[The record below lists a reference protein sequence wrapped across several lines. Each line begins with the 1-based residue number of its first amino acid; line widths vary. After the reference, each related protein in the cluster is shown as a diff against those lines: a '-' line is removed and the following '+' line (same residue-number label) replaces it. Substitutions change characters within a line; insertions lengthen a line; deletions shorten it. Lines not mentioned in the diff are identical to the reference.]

1 MMCVS
6 QVFMMVTNLSS
17 GEILPV
23 DTGGGLKL
31 EIFHGSFH
39 EIKERHQIT
48 SVQRIV
54 AAGEENFSIY
64 VGDLSSL
71 TTKTLKT
78 KYQIKI
84 SANQLEILISFHDNH
99 ICVCIF

>member
-1 MMCVS
+1 MTMI
-6 QVFMMVTNLSS
+6 MITIITNLSS
-17 GEILPV
+17 GEILSV

-31 EIFHGSFH
+31 EILHGSFH

-64 VGDLSSL
+64 VEDLSSF
-71 TTKTLKT
+71 TTKTLN
-78 KYQIKI
+78 IR
-84 SANQLEILISFHDNH
+84 
-99 ICVCIF
+99 

>member
-1 MMCVS
+1 MCVS
-6 QVFMMVTNLSS
+6 LLSFQDNENESDGITNLSS
-17 GEILPV
+17 GQILSV

-54 AAGEENFSIY
+54 AAREEKFRVY

-71 TTKTLKT
+71 TTKTL
-78 KYQIKI
+78 
-84 SANQLEILISFHDNH
+84 N
-99 ICVCIF
+99 